1 VANFNLKKAIFHGVI
16 VYNLQTAAFSVV
28 HGGNQDS
35 VLVHENL
42 KKAIFHGV
50 IVYNLQTAAFSVVH
64 GDNQDSILVH
74 ENPEE
79 NFK

>member
-1 VANFNLKKAIFHGVI
+1 VENF
-16 VYNLQTAAFSVV
+16 
-28 HGGNQDS
+28 
-35 VLVHENL
+35 NL